1 MKKTLVI
8 LNMSQGGAETFLMKL
23 FRKVDKNK
31 LIFDFIFTTDTKQFY
46 EDEIIK
52 LGGRIYRI
60 NSKSYKLLTRHKEV
74 KEIVRKNKYD
84 TVFVASQNSVGA
96 LSLYAAKKGGAN
108 KLVFRSTNT
117 KASGKIS
124 TILLHYLFRPFANR
138 LSNIKLAPSTEAA
151 KHMFGKR
158 YPMDKVKLV
167 NNGIDT
173 NLFEFNE
180 ESRVK
185 IRKQLNVSDEFLI
198 GHVGRFAKQKNH
210 KYLIKVFNEVL
221 KVKPNAKLLLI
232 GKGPLKET
240 GIRQAKSLGIYE
252 NIIIKEGITNM
263 QEYYMAMD
271 MLVFPSFYEG
281 LPNVVVEAQATGLPC
296 LISNTISK
304 EVVLTDLVNMLSI
317 KVDPVN
323 WAKKIDDFNVKN
335 REGYADI
342 LKEKGYDIEDVLNV
356 FLKTIMGE
364 NND

>member
-1 MKKTLVI
+1 MI
-8 LNMSQGGAETFLMKL
+8 INMYQGGAETFLMKL
-23 FRKVDKNK
+23 FRELDKRHMM
-31 LIFDFIFTTDTKQFY
+31 FDFIFTDNNELFY
-46 EDEIIK
+46 EQEIRK
-52 LGGRIYRI
+52 LGGTIYRVT
-60 NSKSYKLLTRHKEV
+60 SKSYKLFKKHNEI
-74 KEIVRKNKYD
+74 KEIVNKNNYKV
-84 TVFVASQNSVGA
+84 VFTASHIS
-96 LSLYAAKKGGAN
+96 LSGLNLFASKKGGAN
-108 KLVFRSTNT
+108 KLIFRSTNT
-117 KASGKIS
+117 KAGGKLSKRI
-124 TILLHYLFRPFANR
+124 LHYLFRPFANR
-138 LSNIKLAPSTEAA
+138 LSNVKLAPSTEAA

-167 NNGIDT
+167 KNGIDT

-240 GIRQAKSLGIYE
+240 VIRQAKSLGIYE

-263 QEYYMAMD
+263 EEYYMAMD

-296 LISNTISK
+296 LISDEITN
-304 EVVLTDLVNMLSI
+304 EVILTDIVKKISI
-317 KVDPVN
+317 KASPERWARTVLESSSMIINDRSKYVN
-323 WAKKIDDFNVKN
+323 KL
-335 REGYADI
+335 REQ
-342 LKEKGYDIEDVLNV
+342 GYDTQEVLNKM
-356 FLKTIMGE
+356 LEILS
-364 NND
+364 